1 MCNVVSVTAK
11 PLCKDDFLQRI
22 RKISD
27 SEVQYIILRE
37 KYLSEQE
44 YYSLAKE
51 VLSVCDKEKLII
63 HNFIGT
69 AESLGI
75 KKIHLPF
82 SAFKELN
89 GRRNFDIVGTSV
101 HSVDDAAFAQEN
113 GADYIFQT
121 DSDGQTDPEEFEK
134 FWQIREGYDAIFG
147 NRTSRGDG
155 FSRAVVEK
163 VLCAVLWT
171 YFHVSVPDAN
181 APFRLMKTDYVAGY
195 LPLMPEN
202 YNLPNALMTAFGAYF
217 HRKIR
222 FIPISFKPRQGGTNS
237 INIRKIVKIGRQALH
252 DFCEIQKAAAKKR
265 G

>member
-27 SEVQYIILRE
+27 PEVQYIILRE

-113 GADYIFQT
+113 GADYITAGNIYET
-121 DSDGQTDPEEFEK
+121 DCKKGLKGKGVNFLRNVCESVDIPVYAIGGINADTAGGFNAVTEK
-134 FWQIREGYDAIFG
+134 NFAGVCVMSLLMQCENIDNE
-147 NRTSRGDG
+147 
-155 FSRAVVEK
+155 
-163 VLCAVLWT
+163 VLKLQ
-171 YFHVSVPDAN
+171 SKL
-181 APFRLMKTDYVAGY
+181 R
-195 LPLMPEN
+195 
-202 YNLPNALMTAFGAYF
+202 
-217 HRKIR
+217 
-222 FIPISFKPRQGGTNS
+222 
-237 INIRKIVKIGRQALH
+237 
-252 DFCEIQKAAAKKR
+252 
-265 G
+265 

>member
-101 HSVDDAAFAQEN
+101 HSVDDAIFAEEN
-113 GADYIFQT
+113 GADYITAGNIYET
-121 DSDGQTDPEEFEK
+121 DCKKGLKGKGVNFLRNVCDSVNIPVYAIGGINADTAKELKSVNRKNFAGVCVMSLLMQSENINDEVMK
-134 FWQIREGYDAIFG
+134 IKRELG
-147 NRTSRGDG
+147 
-155 FSRAVVEK
+155 
-163 VLCAVLWT
+163 
-171 YFHVSVPDAN
+171 
-181 APFRLMKTDYVAGY
+181 
-195 LPLMPEN
+195 
-202 YNLPNALMTAFGAYF
+202 
-217 HRKIR
+217 
-222 FIPISFKPRQGGTNS
+222 
-237 INIRKIVKIGRQALH
+237 
-252 DFCEIQKAAAKKR
+252 
-265 G
+265 

>member
-51 VLSVCDKEKLII
+51 VLSVCDREKLII

-89 GRRNFDIVGTSV
+89 GREDFDLLGTSV
-101 HSVDDAAFAQEN
+101 HSTEDAIFAEEN
-113 GADYIFQT
+113 GADYITAGNIFET
-121 DSDGQTDPEEFEK
+121 DCKKGLKGKGMNFLRNVCDSVNIPV
-134 FWQIREGYDAIFG
+134 YAIG
-147 NRTSRGDG
+147 GINADTAKELKSVNRKNFVGVCVMS
-155 FSRAVVEK
+155 
-163 VLCAVLWT
+163 L
-171 YFHVSVPDAN
+171 
-181 APFRLMKTDYVAGY
+181 LMQS
-195 LPLMPEN
+195 EN
-202 YNLPNALMTAFGAYF
+202 INDEVM
-217 HRKIR
+217 KI
-222 FIPISFKPRQGGTNS
+222 
-237 INIRKIVKIGRQALH
+237 
-252 DFCEIQKAAAKKR
+252 KR
-265 G
+265 GLG

>member
-101 HSVDDAAFAQEN
+101 HSVDDAAFAREN
-113 GADYIFQT
+113 GADYITAGNIFET
-121 DSDGQTDPEEFEK
+121 DCKKGLKGKGANFLRNVCDSVNIPVYAIGGINADTAKELKSLNRKNFAGVCVMSLLMQSENINDEVMK
-134 FWQIREGYDAIFG
+134 IKRELG
-147 NRTSRGDG
+147 
-155 FSRAVVEK
+155 
-163 VLCAVLWT
+163 
-171 YFHVSVPDAN
+171 
-181 APFRLMKTDYVAGY
+181 
-195 LPLMPEN
+195 
-202 YNLPNALMTAFGAYF
+202 
-217 HRKIR
+217 
-222 FIPISFKPRQGGTNS
+222 
-237 INIRKIVKIGRQALH
+237 
-252 DFCEIQKAAAKKR
+252 
-265 G
+265 

>member
-89 GRRNFDIVGTSV
+89 GRRNYDIVGTSV
-101 HSVDDAAFAQEN
+101 HSVDDAAFAREN
-113 GADYIFQT
+113 GADYITAGNIYET
-121 DSDGQTDPEEFEK
+121 DCKKGLKGKGVNFLRNVCESVDIPVYAIGGINADTASGFKAVTEK
-134 FWQIREGYDAIFG
+134 NFAGVCVMSLLMQCENIDNE
-147 NRTSRGDG
+147 
-155 FSRAVVEK
+155 
-163 VLCAVLWT
+163 VLKLQ
-171 YFHVSVPDAN
+171 SKL
-181 APFRLMKTDYVAGY
+181 R
-195 LPLMPEN
+195 
-202 YNLPNALMTAFGAYF
+202 
-217 HRKIR
+217 
-222 FIPISFKPRQGGTNS
+222 
-237 INIRKIVKIGRQALH
+237 
-252 DFCEIQKAAAKKR
+252 
-265 G
+265 

>member
-113 GADYIFQT
+113 GADYITAGNIFET
-121 DSDGQTDPEEFEK
+121 DCKKGLKGKGVNFLRNVCDSVNIPVYAIGGINADTAKELKSVNRKNFAGVCVMSLLMQSENINDEVMK
-134 FWQIREGYDAIFG
+134 IKRELG
-147 NRTSRGDG
+147 
-155 FSRAVVEK
+155 
-163 VLCAVLWT
+163 
-171 YFHVSVPDAN
+171 
-181 APFRLMKTDYVAGY
+181 
-195 LPLMPEN
+195 
-202 YNLPNALMTAFGAYF
+202 
-217 HRKIR
+217 
-222 FIPISFKPRQGGTNS
+222 
-237 INIRKIVKIGRQALH
+237 
-252 DFCEIQKAAAKKR
+252 
-265 G
+265 

>member
-113 GADYIFQT
+113 GADYITAGNIYET
-121 DSDGQTDPEEFEK
+121 DCKKGLKGKGVNFLRNVCESVDIPVYAIGGINADTAGGFKAVTEK
-134 FWQIREGYDAIFG
+134 KFAGVCVMSLLMQCENIDNE
-147 NRTSRGDG
+147 
-155 FSRAVVEK
+155 
-163 VLCAVLWT
+163 VLKLQ
-171 YFHVSVPDAN
+171 SKL
-181 APFRLMKTDYVAGY
+181 R
-195 LPLMPEN
+195 
-202 YNLPNALMTAFGAYF
+202 
-217 HRKIR
+217 
-222 FIPISFKPRQGGTNS
+222 
-237 INIRKIVKIGRQALH
+237 
-252 DFCEIQKAAAKKR
+252 
-265 G
+265 

>member
-1 MCNVVSVTAK
+1 MSETLKIFVGGVPVGGGAPVSVQTMTNTDTKDVEATVNQIL
-11 PLCKDDFLQRI
+11 LC
-22 RKISD
+22 
-27 SEVQYIILRE
+27 E
-37 KYLSEQE
+37 KYGLDIVRSAINDEADAKALKEIKKHIHVPVVADIQ
-44 YYSLAKE
+44 YDYSLAMWA
-51 VLSVCDKEKLII
+51 L
-63 HNFIGT
+63 
-69 AESLGI
+69 
-75 KKIHLPF
+75 
-82 SAFKELN
+82 
-89 GRRNFDIVGTSV
+89 
-101 HSVDDAAFAQEN
+101 EN

-181 APFRLMKTDYVAGY
+181 APFRLMKTDYVAEY

-202 YNLPNALMTAFGAYF
+202 YNLPNALLTAFGAYF

-252 DFCEIQKAAAKKR
+252 DFCEIQKAVAKKR

>member
-89 GRRNFDIVGTSV
+89 GRRNFDIIGTSV

-113 GADYIFQT
+113 GADYITAGNIYET
-121 DSDGQTDPEEFEK
+121 DCKKGLKGKGVNFLRNVCESVDIPVYAIGGINADTAGGFKEVTEK
-134 FWQIREGYDAIFG
+134 NFAGVCVMSLLMQCENIDNE
-147 NRTSRGDG
+147 
-155 FSRAVVEK
+155 
-163 VLCAVLWT
+163 VLKLQ
-171 YFHVSVPDAN
+171 SKL
-181 APFRLMKTDYVAGY
+181 R
-195 LPLMPEN
+195 
-202 YNLPNALMTAFGAYF
+202 
-217 HRKIR
+217 
-222 FIPISFKPRQGGTNS
+222 
-237 INIRKIVKIGRQALH
+237 
-252 DFCEIQKAAAKKR
+252 
-265 G
+265 

>member
-113 GADYIFQT
+113 GADYITAGNIYET
-121 DSDGQTDPEEFEK
+121 DCKKGLKGKGVNFLRNVCESVDIPVYAIGGINADTASGFKAVTEK
-134 FWQIREGYDAIFG
+134 NFAGVCVMSLLMQCENIDNE
-147 NRTSRGDG
+147 
-155 FSRAVVEK
+155 
-163 VLCAVLWT
+163 VLKLQ
-171 YFHVSVPDAN
+171 SKL
-181 APFRLMKTDYVAGY
+181 R
-195 LPLMPEN
+195 
-202 YNLPNALMTAFGAYF
+202 
-217 HRKIR
+217 
-222 FIPISFKPRQGGTNS
+222 
-237 INIRKIVKIGRQALH
+237 
-252 DFCEIQKAAAKKR
+252 
-265 G
+265 

>member
-89 GRRNFDIVGTSV
+89 GRRNFDIIGTSV

-113 GADYIFQT
+113 GADYITAGNIYET
-121 DSDGQTDPEEFEK
+121 DCKKGLKGKGINFLRNVCESVDIPVYAIGGINADTAGGFNAVTEK
-134 FWQIREGYDAIFG
+134 NFAGVCVMSLLMQCENIDNE
-147 NRTSRGDG
+147 
-155 FSRAVVEK
+155 
-163 VLCAVLWT
+163 VLKLQ
-171 YFHVSVPDAN
+171 SKL
-181 APFRLMKTDYVAGY
+181 R
-195 LPLMPEN
+195 
-202 YNLPNALMTAFGAYF
+202 
-217 HRKIR
+217 
-222 FIPISFKPRQGGTNS
+222 
-237 INIRKIVKIGRQALH
+237 
-252 DFCEIQKAAAKKR
+252 
-265 G
+265 

>member
-51 VLSVCDKEKLII
+51 VLSVCNKEKLII

-101 HSVDDAAFAQEN
+101 HSVDDAAFAREN
-113 GADYIFQT
+113 GADYITAGNIYET
-121 DSDGQTDPEEFEK
+121 DCKKGLKGKGVNFLRNVCESVDIPVYAIGGINADTASGFKAVTEK
-134 FWQIREGYDAIFG
+134 NFAGVCVMSLLMQCENIDNE
-147 NRTSRGDG
+147 
-155 FSRAVVEK
+155 
-163 VLCAVLWT
+163 VLKLQ
-171 YFHVSVPDAN
+171 SKL
-181 APFRLMKTDYVAGY
+181 R
-195 LPLMPEN
+195 
-202 YNLPNALMTAFGAYF
+202 
-217 HRKIR
+217 
-222 FIPISFKPRQGGTNS
+222 
-237 INIRKIVKIGRQALH
+237 
-252 DFCEIQKAAAKKR
+252 
-265 G
+265 

>member
-27 SEVQYIILRE
+27 SKVQYIILRE

-51 VLSVCDKEKLII
+51 VLSVCDREKLII

-113 GADYIFQT
+113 GADYITAGNIYET
-121 DSDGQTDPEEFEK
+121 DCKKGLKGKGVNFLRNVCESVDIPVYAIGGINADTAGGFNAVTEK
-134 FWQIREGYDAIFG
+134 NFAGVCVMSLLMQCENIDNE
-147 NRTSRGDG
+147 
-155 FSRAVVEK
+155 
-163 VLCAVLWT
+163 VLKLQ
-171 YFHVSVPDAN
+171 SKL
-181 APFRLMKTDYVAGY
+181 R
-195 LPLMPEN
+195 
-202 YNLPNALMTAFGAYF
+202 
-217 HRKIR
+217 
-222 FIPISFKPRQGGTNS
+222 
-237 INIRKIVKIGRQALH
+237 
-252 DFCEIQKAAAKKR
+252 
-265 G
+265 

>member
-89 GRRNFDIVGTSV
+89 GRRNFDIIGTSV

-113 GADYIFQT
+113 GADYITAGNIYET
-121 DSDGQTDPEEFEK
+121 DCKKGLKGKGVNFLRNVCDSVNIPVYAIGGINADTAKELKSVNRKNFAGVCVMSLLMQSENINEEVMK
-134 FWQIREGYDAIFG
+134 IKREFG
-147 NRTSRGDG
+147 
-155 FSRAVVEK
+155 
-163 VLCAVLWT
+163 
-171 YFHVSVPDAN
+171 
-181 APFRLMKTDYVAGY
+181 
-195 LPLMPEN
+195 
-202 YNLPNALMTAFGAYF
+202 
-217 HRKIR
+217 
-222 FIPISFKPRQGGTNS
+222 
-237 INIRKIVKIGRQALH
+237 
-252 DFCEIQKAAAKKR
+252 
-265 G
+265 

>member
-101 HSVDDAAFAQEN
+101 HSVDDAAFAREN
-113 GADYIFQT
+113 GADYITAGNIYET
-121 DSDGQTDPEEFEK
+121 DCKKGLKGKGVNFLRNVCESVDIPVYAIGGINADTAKELKSLNRKNFAGVCVMSLLMQSENINDEVMK
-134 FWQIREGYDAIFG
+134 IKRELG
-147 NRTSRGDG
+147 
-155 FSRAVVEK
+155 
-163 VLCAVLWT
+163 
-171 YFHVSVPDAN
+171 
-181 APFRLMKTDYVAGY
+181 
-195 LPLMPEN
+195 
-202 YNLPNALMTAFGAYF
+202 
-217 HRKIR
+217 
-222 FIPISFKPRQGGTNS
+222 
-237 INIRKIVKIGRQALH
+237 
-252 DFCEIQKAAAKKR
+252 
-265 G
+265 

>member
-51 VLSVCDKEKLII
+51 VLSVCNKEKLII

-101 HSVDDAAFAQEN
+101 HSVDDAAFAREN
-113 GADYIFQT
+113 GADYITAGNIYET
-121 DSDGQTDPEEFEK
+121 DCKKGLKGKGVNFL
-134 FWQIREGYDAIFG
+134 R
-147 NRTSRGDG
+147 N
-155 FSRAVVEK
+155 V
-163 VLCAVLWT
+163 
-171 YFHVSVPDAN
+171 
-181 APFRLMKTDYVAGY
+181 
-195 LPLMPEN
+195 
-202 YNLPNALMTAFGAYF
+202 
-217 HRKIR
+217 
-222 FIPISFKPRQGGTNS
+222 
-237 INIRKIVKIGRQALH
+237 
-252 DFCEIQKAAAKKR
+252 CEIVDIPVYAIGGINADTASGFKAVTEKNFAGVCVMSLLMQCENIDNEVLKLQSKLR
-265 G
+265 

>member
-1 MCNVVSVTAK
+1 MSSLFIVIPAYNEVENIERTVSEWYPIVESHNKEGQSRLVIINDGSKDNTYELICKLAQARPLLIPLTK
-11 PLCKDDFLQRI
+11 PNGGHG
-22 RKISD
+22 ST
-27 SEVQYIILRE
+27 
-37 KYLSEQE
+37 
-44 YYSLAKE
+44 
-51 VLSVCDKEKLII
+51 VLYGYRYAIE
-63 HNFIGT
+63 H
-69 AESLGI
+69 
-75 KKIHLPF
+75 
-82 SAFKELN
+82 
-89 GRRNFDIVGTSV
+89 R
-101 HSVDDAAFAQEN
+101 
-113 GADYIFQT
+113 ADYIFQT

-181 APFRLMKTDYVAGY
+181 APFRLMKTDYVAEY

>member
-101 HSVDDAAFAQEN
+101 HSVDDAAFAREN
-113 GADYIFQT
+113 GADYITAGNIYET
-121 DSDGQTDPEEFEK
+121 DCKKGLKGKGVNFL
-134 FWQIREGYDAIFG
+134 R
-147 NRTSRGDG
+147 N
-155 FSRAVVEK
+155 V
-163 VLCAVLWT
+163 
-171 YFHVSVPDAN
+171 
-181 APFRLMKTDYVAGY
+181 
-195 LPLMPEN
+195 
-202 YNLPNALMTAFGAYF
+202 
-217 HRKIR
+217 
-222 FIPISFKPRQGGTNS
+222 
-237 INIRKIVKIGRQALH
+237 
-252 DFCEIQKAAAKKR
+252 CEIVDIPVYAIGGINADTASGFKAVTEKNFAGVCVMSLLMQCENIDNEVLKLQSKLR
-265 G
+265 

>member
-1 MCNVVSVTAK
+1 MCNLVSVTAK

-101 HSVDDAAFAQEN
+101 HSVDDAAFAREN
-113 GADYIFQT
+113 GADYITAGNIFET
-121 DSDGQTDPEEFEK
+121 DCKKGLKGKGVNFLRNVCESVDIPVYAIGGINADTASGFKAVTEK
-134 FWQIREGYDAIFG
+134 NFAGVCVMSLLMQCENIDNE
-147 NRTSRGDG
+147 
-155 FSRAVVEK
+155 
-163 VLCAVLWT
+163 VLKLQ
-171 YFHVSVPDAN
+171 SKL
-181 APFRLMKTDYVAGY
+181 R
-195 LPLMPEN
+195 
-202 YNLPNALMTAFGAYF
+202 
-217 HRKIR
+217 
-222 FIPISFKPRQGGTNS
+222 
-237 INIRKIVKIGRQALH
+237 
-252 DFCEIQKAAAKKR
+252 
-265 G
+265 

>member
-11 PLCKDDFLQRI
+11 ALCKDDFLQRI

-89 GRRNFDIVGTSV
+89 SRRNFDIVGTSV

-113 GADYIFQT
+113 GADYITAGNIYET
-121 DSDGQTDPEEFEK
+121 DCKKGLKGKGVNFLRNVCESVDIPVYAIGGINADTASGFKAVTEK
-134 FWQIREGYDAIFG
+134 NFAGVCVMSLLMQCENIDNE
-147 NRTSRGDG
+147 
-155 FSRAVVEK
+155 
-163 VLCAVLWT
+163 VLKLQ
-171 YFHVSVPDAN
+171 SKL
-181 APFRLMKTDYVAGY
+181 R
-195 LPLMPEN
+195 
-202 YNLPNALMTAFGAYF
+202 
-217 HRKIR
+217 
-222 FIPISFKPRQGGTNS
+222 
-237 INIRKIVKIGRQALH
+237 
-252 DFCEIQKAAAKKR
+252 
-265 G
+265 